1 MSSDQILDSVLRRS
15 DMEVKSHE
23 VKQILKGELGFSYR
37 RARLVS
43 VQSNSVRC
51 RVMRQQYALKMLE
64 LLQDGKRIL
73 NVDESWLSEISF
85 QRKVWFPK
93 DRPSTVTRQGVSP
106 RISLIAALDTE
117 GRVWFSLLH
126 ANTDQKVM
134 LVFLQHLAVKLD
146 EEQPGW
152 KADTYL
158 LLDGARYHT
167 GEEIRTFLHKLQV
180 QVIWSAPYSYAAAAI
195 ENLFGGL
202 KFGELNPMR
211 LPTGKKVSELFYY
224 MHSLVYS
231 SYR

>member
-85 QRKVWFPK
+85 QRKVWCPK

-106 RISLIAALDTE
+106 RISLIP
-117 GRVWFSLLH
+117 
-126 ANTDQKVM
+126 Q
-134 LVFLQHLAVKLD
+134 
-146 EEQPGW
+146 
-152 KADTYL
+152 
-158 LLDGARYHT
+158 
-167 GEEIRTFLHKLQV
+167 
-180 QVIWSAPYSYAAAAI
+180 
-195 ENLFGGL
+195 
-202 KFGELNPMR
+202 NPKT
-211 LPTGKKVSELFYY
+211 PKK
-224 MHSLVYS
+224 
-231 SYR
+231 